1 MDLLQPIFVNQSG
14 ETYEAGLG
22 PDNSSYSLKDINNRI
37 QTDID
42 SGLEDFL
49 LFITPN
55 KKTWTPDWKFQAEVV
70 NKIKTKFPKI
80 QLSVDVCLCSTL
92 PDGHCC
98 VLDKPDTSE
107 QLLVNLGKQLES
119 AGADVLAPSDM
130 GENTVKNLKAET
142 SKLIMAYVKWRSVFY
157 STFRDVSDSKPSSE
171 RTYQLNVKNEW
182 GMTSRSHQYVADG
195 ADALLLKPASHSMDI
210 FGLVKAG
217 TYKQV
222 GLFQVSDEYVG
233 LPTIAHQLEIAT
245 IYKRAGAS
253 FLVTYG
259 ARNLVKKLV

>member
-1 MDLLQPIFVNQSG
+1 MIWYYNQLV
-14 ETYEAGLG
+14 ETDGILYH
-22 PDNSSYSLKDINNRI
+22 N
-37 QTDID
+37 DID
-42 SGLEDFL
+42 VPYYEGITGKPA
-49 LFITPN
+49 FILPTLMI
-55 KKTWTPDWKFQAEVV
+55 EEG
-70 NKIKTKFPKI
+70 IMI
-80 QLSVDVCLCSTL
+80 VD
-92 PDGHCC
+92 D
-98 VLDKPDTSE
+98 E

-195 ADALLLKPASHSMDI
+195 ADALLLKPASHSMDV

-233 LPTIAHQLEIAT
+233 LPTIQHQLEIAT
-245 IYKRAGAS
+245 IYKRANAS

-259 ARNLVKKLV
+259 ARNLVNKLE